1 MAKRGTP
8 LMKVALRSLR
18 KLLAQA
24 TLFVRAVC
32 EWCFISS
39 KTRRRLEAIGVATLK
54 DFVDLRV
61 GRPQPEGAGFFDWID
76 NFGFG
81 LVKEPTDVYGFMAAR
96 LDDQPEYA
104 FSASPVQP
112 DGPTRTGLGFITHN
126 LPSGARFYTCPYG
139 KETPQATTW
148 LYQTSGHM
156 GFVPPW
162 LQTF

>member
-1 MAKRGTP
+1 
-8 LMKVALRSLR
+8 MKVGSRSLR
-18 KLLAQA
+18 KPFAKA

-32 EWCFISS
+32 EWCFVSN
-39 KTRRRLEAIGVATLK
+39 KTKRRLGAIGISTIK

-61 GRPQPEGAGFFDWID
+61 GMPQPQDAGFFDWID

-81 LVKEPTDVYGFMAAR
+81 LVKEPTDVYGFMSAR
-96 LDDQPEYA
+96 LEDQPEYA
-104 FSASPVQP
+104 FTARPVQVEVSSRA
-112 DGPTRTGLGFITHN
+112 GIGFITHN
-126 LPSGARFYTCPYG
+126 LPSGARFYTCPYA

-162 LQTF
+162 LEAF